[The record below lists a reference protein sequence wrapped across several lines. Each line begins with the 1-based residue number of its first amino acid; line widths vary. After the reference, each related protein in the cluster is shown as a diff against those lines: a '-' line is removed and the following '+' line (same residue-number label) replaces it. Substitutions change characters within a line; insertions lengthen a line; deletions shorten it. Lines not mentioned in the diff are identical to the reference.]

1 MKAVVVY
8 KDDSEH
14 ARAVI
19 DWLRDFRRQSGK
31 NITTLEPETREG
43 VDFCRVHDIVEY
55 PTIVATDDAG
65 KPLQVWRGLPLPL
78 INEVSYYVD

>member
-31 NITTLEPETREG
+31 DIATLEPETREG
-43 VDFCRVHDIVEY
+43 ADFCRLHDIVEY
-55 PTIVATDDAG
+55 PTIVAMDNDG

>member
-8 KDDSEH
+8 KDQSDH

-19 DWLRDFRRQSGK
+19 DWMRDFYRQSGK
-31 NITTLEPETREG
+31 QIESLEPESREG
-43 VDFCRVHDIVEY
+43 IDFCRLYDIVEY
-55 PTIVATDDAG
+55 PTIVALDNED
-65 KPLQVWRGLPLPL
+65 KPLQVWRGQPLPL

>member
-31 NITTLEPETREG
+31 TVETLEPETREG
-43 VDFCRVHDIVEY
+43 IDFCRVHDIVEY
-55 PTIVATDDAG
+55 PTIVAMDNDG
-65 KPLQVWRGLPLPL
+65 KPLQVWRGLPMPL
-78 INEVSYYVD
+78 INEVSYYVN

>member
-1 MKAVVVY
+1 MKAIVVY

-19 DWLRDFRRQSGK
+19 DWLRDFHRQSGK
-31 NITTLEPETREG
+31 DIQTMEPETREG
-43 VDFCRVHDIVEY
+43 IEFCRVHDIVEY
-55 PTIVATDDAG
+55 PTIVAMDSEG

-78 INEVSYYVD
+78 INEVSYFVD

>member
-1 MKAVVVY
+1 MKAIVVY

-14 ARAVI
+14 ARPVI

-31 NITTLEPETREG
+31 NVETLEPETREG
-43 VDFCRVHDIVEY
+43 IDFCRVHDIVEY
-55 PTIVATDDAG
+55 PTIVAMDNEG

>member
-1 MKAVVVY
+1 MKAVVIY

-31 NITTLEPETREG
+31 DIQTLEPETREG
-43 VDFCRVHDIVEY
+43 IDFCRVYDIVEY
-55 PTIVATDDAG
+55 PTIVAMDDDS